1 MSSRWEKNHYI
12 QEEFQEILANFT
24 KTIMLYKPK
33 NIIDFAINYF
43 TSLEKKIPLDQ
54 LLEKQNNLNSFGTET
69 TLNNE
74 NSLNKDEDIDL
85 EDSISQNNDSKIKV
99 PISEEFKKFIGLKKP
114 ENKRLKNESNELE
127 TSQSNSQRDK
137 IKDFVSELFIEN
149 KWYNKILLI
158 KVFYNVL

>member
-1 MSSRWEKNHYI
+1 MSSRLGKNHYI

-74 NSLNKDEDIDL
+74 SSLNKDEDIDL
-85 EDSISQNNDSKIKV
+85 DDSISQNNDSKIKV

-149 KWYNKILLI
+149 K
-158 KVFYNVL
+158 

>member
-1 MSSRWEKNHYI
+1 MSSRLGKNHYI

-33 NIIDFAINYF
+33 NIIDFAIKYF

-85 EDSISQNNDSKIKV
+85 DDSISQNNDSKIKV

-149 KWYNKILLI
+149 K
-158 KVFYNVL
+158 

>member
-1 MSSRWEKNHYI
+1 MSSHLEKNHYI

-74 NSLNKDEDIDL
+74 SSLNKDEDIDL
-85 EDSISQNNDSKIKV
+85 DDSISQNNDSKIKV

-149 KWYNKILLI
+149 K
-158 KVFYNVL
+158 

>member
-1 MSSRWEKNHYI
+1 MSSRLGKNHYI

-69 TLNNE
+69 TLNIE

-85 EDSISQNNDSKIKV
+85 DDSISQNNDSKIKV
-99 PISEEFKKFIGLKKP
+99 PISEEFKKFIGLKKA

-149 KWYNKILLI
+149 K
-158 KVFYNVL
+158 

>member
-1 MSSRWEKNHYI
+1 MSSRLEKNHYI

-74 NSLNKDEDIDL
+74 SSLNKDEDIDL
-85 EDSISQNNDSKIKV
+85 DNSISQNNDSKIKV

-149 KWYNKILLI
+149 K
-158 KVFYNVL
+158 

>member
-1 MSSRWEKNHYI
+1 MSSRLGKNHYI

-85 EDSISQNNDSKIKV
+85 DDSISQNNDSKIKV
-99 PISEEFKKFIGLKKP
+99 PISEEFKKFIGLKKA

-149 KWYNKILLI
+149 K
-158 KVFYNVL
+158 

>member
-1 MSSRWEKNHYI
+1 MSSRLEKNHYI

-54 LLEKQNNLNSFGTET
+54 LLEKQNNLNSFGTES

-85 EDSISQNNDSKIKV
+85 DDSISQNNDSKIKV

-149 KWYNKILLI
+149 K
-158 KVFYNVL
+158 

>member
-1 MSSRWEKNHYI
+1 MKE
-12 QEEFQEILANFT
+12 
-24 KTIMLYKPK
+24 
-33 NIIDFAINYF
+33 
-43 TSLEKKIPLDQ
+43 
-54 LLEKQNNLNSFGTET
+54 
-69 TLNNE
+69 
-74 NSLNKDEDIDL
+74 
-85 EDSISQNNDSKIKV
+85 
-99 PISEEFKKFIGLKKP
+99 P

>member
-1 MSSRWEKNHYI
+1 MSSRLEKNHYI

-74 NSLNKDEDIDL
+74 SSLNKDEDIDL
-85 EDSISQNNDSKIKV
+85 DDSISQNNDSKIKV
-99 PISEEFKKFIGLKKP
+99 PISEEFKKFIGLKEP

-149 KWYNKILLI
+149 K
-158 KVFYNVL
+158 

>member
-1 MSSRWEKNHYI
+1 MSSRLEKNHYI

-85 EDSISQNNDSKIKV
+85 DDSISQNNDSKIKV

-127 TSQSNSQRDK
+127 TSQSNSQIDK
-137 IKDFVSELFIEN
+137 IKDFVSELFIDN
-149 KWYNKILLI
+149 K
-158 KVFYNVL
+158 

>member
-1 MSSRWEKNHYI
+1 MSSRLGKNHYI

-85 EDSISQNNDSKIKV
+85 DDSISQNNDSKIKV

-149 KWYNKILLI
+149 K
-158 KVFYNVL
+158 

>member
-1 MSSRWEKNHYI
+1 MSSRLEKNHYI

-85 EDSISQNNDSKIKV
+85 DDSISQNNDSKIKV

-149 KWYNKILLI
+149 K
-158 KVFYNVL
+158 